1 VEKMS
6 VCTGIGPLDA
16 EQMRCLANNEPA
28 FFYDRSRLNSR
39 IADLRK
45 ALPKGTNLAYSLKA
59 NPHPALVQ
67 QVVSGLNG
75 ADVTSY
81 AEMIVALN
89 AGVQASVIM
98 FAGPAKKDME
108 LRAAVALG
116 VGVCVESR
124 RELERLAAIAKDLS
138 RVARVFLRIN
148 PDFALSGAS
157 MRMGGAPTQFGIDA
171 RDVPG
176 LWPVFADPALRFCG
190 IHIYWG
196 SQCLSEPAIEEAQ
209 RVAVDLI
216 ERLAPDFPS
225 VPEIFNLGGGFGIPY
240 FERDRALD
248 LGLIGAGFA
257 PLLARLQAR
266 FPATAVFLELGRYMV
281 GEAGLY
287 VCNVVDRKMS
297 YGVDYIV
304 TDGGMHHFLAS
315 TGNLGQKIRR
325 NYPVSLIPVGRPAPG
340 IADESL
346 LHPYE
351 IVGSLC
357 TPIDLLAHKIHGP
370 EIRIGDMIGVHC
382 AGAYGKSAS
391 PADFLSH
398 PHAREFLV

>member
-1 VEKMS
+1 MEKMS
-6 VCTGIGPLDA
+6 LCTGIGPLDA
-16 EQMRCLANNEPA
+16 DQIRCLANNEPA
-28 FFYDRSRLNSR
+28 FFYDRARLNSR
-39 IADLRK
+39 IADLRG

-59 NPHPALVQ
+59 NPQAALVQ
-67 QVVSGLNG
+67 HVVSQLNG

-89 AGVQASVIM
+89 AGVTPAMIM

-116 VGVCVESR
+116 VGICVESR
-124 RELERLAAIAKDLS
+124 RELDRLAAIAKDLS
-138 RVARVFLRIN
+138 RTARVLLRIN

-176 LWPVFADPALRFCG
+176 LWPVFDNPALRFCG

-216 ERLAPDFPS
+216 ERLAPDFPNA
-225 VPEIFNLGGGFGIPY
+225 PEIFNLGGGFGIPY

-248 LGLIGAGFA
+248 LGLIGTGFA

-266 FPATAVFLELGRYMV
+266 FPTTEVFLELGRYLV
-281 GEAGLY
+281 GEAGTY
-287 VCNVVDRKMS
+287 VCNVVDRKTS
-297 YGVDYIV
+297 YGVEYIV

-325 NYPVSLIPVGRPAPG
+325 NYPVSLIPVDRQAPS
-340 IADESL
+340 ITEESG
-346 LHPYE
+346 LHAFE

-357 TPIDLLAHKIHGP
+357 TPIDLLAHKIYGP
-370 EIRIGDMIGVHC
+370 DIRIGDMIGVHC

-398 PHAREFLV
+398 PPAREFLV

>member
-1 VEKMS
+1 MS
-6 VCTGIGPLDA
+6 LCTGIGPLDA
-16 EQMRCLANNEPA
+16 EQIRSLANNEPA
-28 FFYDRSRLNSR
+28 FFYDRTRLNTR
-39 IADLRK
+39 ISDLRS

-67 QVVSGLNG
+67 HVVSQLNG

-89 AGVQASVIM
+89 AGVAPSMIM

-108 LRAAVALG
+108 LRAAVAIG
-116 VGVCVESR
+116 VGVCVESQ
-124 RELERLAAIAKDLS
+124 RELVRLAAIAKDLS
-138 RVARVFLRIN
+138 RTARVFLRIN

-171 RDVPG
+171 RDVPS
-176 LWPVFADPALRFCG
+176 LWPVFSDPALRFCG

-209 RVAVDLI
+209 RIAVDLI
-216 ERLAPDFPS
+216 ERLAPGFPS

-248 LGLIGAGFA
+248 LPLVGAGFA

-266 FPATAVFLELGRYMV
+266 FPNTAVFLELGRYMV
-281 GEAGLY
+281 GEAGTY
-287 VCNVVDRKMS
+287 VCNVVDRKTS
-297 YGVDYIV
+297 YGVEYIV

-325 NYPVSLIPVGRPAPG
+325 NYPVSLIPVGRSILQEDDVPFQ
-340 IADESL
+340 
-346 LHPYE
+346 PYE

-357 TPIDLLAHKIHGP
+357 TPIDLLAHKIYGHN
-370 EIRIGDMIGVHC
+370 IQIGDMIGVQC

-398 PHAREFLV
+398 PPAREFLI